1 MILSDLTG
9 VRALRGPNVW
19 ARCAVLEAAF
29 RAPSSPPGTVHEATG
44 FAARLRRLTA
54 PLGSLEEPAHTAAE
68 QWTRT
73 GDGKDLAGAV
83 AQLALA
89 VEIAATCKV
98 SFCSVSPAPAAGSFC
113 LAVEIESVEDEDIS
127 RQCLL
132 AAHSACKAAFENT
145 PFDFGAELERL
156 KELGGDILLG
166 PNTRV
171 IADAAR
177 RRGIP
182 VRRLDQGSLLQLG
195 HGIHQRRMCGAE
207 TDRTSSIG
215 EDIGWEKPLSK
226 ELLTAVGIPTP
237 EGRIVSGADDAWK
250 AAAEVGGLVVVK
262 PQSANHGRSV
272 FIGLT
277 KRDEIAAAYESARET
292 GQGQNVLVERCILG
306 SEHRVLVVDGRVA
319 AATRGDP
326 LYITGD
332 GVRSISEY
340 VAELNR
346 DPRRSE
352 DADSPL
358 YAIEFDE
365 MTLGVLA
372 RQGYEP
378 ASIPPAGERV
388 LIQRNGNLAVD
399 VTDLVHPDN
408 AALVALAARTI
419 GLDVAGVD
427 LVVEDIS
434 RPMREQGGAILEVNA
449 MPGLMMHLKPGSGAP
464 RPVGDMIVASVIPT
478 GSDGRIPVVA
488 VNGRDACAIAREIGV
503 LLSASGLCTG
513 VTCSEGTFVDG
524 VMTRRAGNTSKH
536 AADLL
541 MHPLLEAAV
550 AETPDEAILNEGLA
564 FEECRLA
571 ILTECMDQDP
581 TARRVLVES
590 VREGGALIVSASLPA
605 VDELT
610 AQCRGEVVLYA
621 ASADPDLLK
630 SAKNWQKTAVFASK
644 DAIFARSGER
654 EERLAGLD
662 PGLTPRELDQ
672 RLAVSAAEWIL
683 RRSAIPA
690 RP

>member
-1 MILSDLTG
+1 MIFNDLTD

-19 ARCAVLEAAF
+19 ARCAVLAAAF
-29 RAPSSPPGTVHEATG
+29 RAPSSPSGAAG
-44 FAARLRRLTA
+44 FAGRLRQIAA
-54 PLGSLEEPAHTAAE
+54 PLGSLAEPACAAAE
-68 QWTRT
+68 RWDLT
-73 GDGKDLAGAV
+73 GAGTDLAEALG
-83 AQLALA
+83 QLALA
-89 VEIAATCKV
+89 IEIACTCQV
-98 SFCSVSPAPAAGSFC
+98 SLCSVSPATEAGSFS

-132 AAHSACKAAFENT
+132 AAHAACKAAFELT

-166 PNTRV
+166 PNTRA

-226 ELLTAVGIPTP
+226 ELLTAVGVPTP
-237 EGRIVSGADDAWK
+237 EGRIVADADDAWK
-250 AAAEVGGLVVVK
+250 AAGEVGGLVVVK

-277 KRDEIAAAYESARET
+277 KREDIAEAYASARET
-292 GQGQNVLVERCILG
+292 GQGPNVLVERCILG

-332 GVRSISEY
+332 GVRSIEEF
-340 VAELNR
+340 VAELNQ

-358 YAIEFDE
+358 YAVEFDE

-378 ASIPPAGERV
+378 SSIPPAGELV

-408 AALVALAARTI
+408 AAVVALAARTI

-464 RPVGDMIVASVIPT
+464 RPVGDIIVASVIPA
-478 GSDGRIPVVA
+478 GSNGRIPIVA
-488 VNGRDACAIAREIGV
+488 VNGRDASSIARKVGK

-513 VTCSEGTFVDG
+513 VTCSEDTFVDG
-524 VMTRRAGNTSKH
+524 LKTRRAGNTSRH

-541 MHPLLEAAV
+541 LHPLLEAAV
-550 AETPDEAILNEGLA
+550 AETPDEAILNEGLG
-564 FEECRLA
+564 FEECRVGILA
-571 ILTECMDQDP
+571 DCAEQNP
-581 TARRVLVES
+581 AAQRVLVES
-590 VREGGALIVSASLPA
+590 VAEDGTLIVSATLPSL
-605 VDELT
+605 DELIS
-610 AQCRGEVVLYA
+610 QCRGEVVLYG
-621 ASADPDLLK
+621 SDLQK
-630 SAKNWQKTAVFASK
+630 SAQNEQKTVVFASK
-644 DAIFARSGER
+644 NAIFAMSGGR
-654 EERLAGLD
+654 ETRLAGLD
-662 PGLTPRELDQ
+662 AGLTPQEIDQ
-672 RLAVSAAEWIL
+672 RLAVSAAEWVL
-683 RRSAIPA
+683 RRSVIPA

>member
-1 MILSDLTG
+1 MIFPDLTD

-19 ARCAVLEAAF
+19 GRRPVLQFTFGPFPSLPSVTKDYAGNLYRLTSPLGF
-29 RAPSSPPGTVHEATG
+29 RAESALRAVEEWEITG
-44 FAARLRRLTA
+44 HGRY
-54 PLGSLEEPAHTAAE
+54 
-68 QWTRT
+68 
-73 GDGKDLAGAV
+73 LAQAL
-83 AQLALA
+83 ADLALA
-89 VEIAATCKV
+89 LEIAAGCKV
-98 SFCSVSPAPAAGSFC
+98 THVGFNHAAGADSC
-113 LAVEIESVEDEDIS
+113 LLRVEIESVEDQDIA
-127 RQCLL
+127 RQCLA
-132 AAHSACKAAFENT
+132 AAHAVCRAAIDGQ
-145 PFDFGAELERL
+145 PYDFAAELDRL
-156 KELGGDILLG
+156 QELGGDILLG
-166 PNTRV
+166 PNTRA

-226 ELLTAVGIPTP
+226 QLLTAVGIPTP
-237 EGRIVSGADDAWK
+237 EGRIVAGAEDAWK
-250 AAAEVGGLVVVK
+250 AAGEVGGLVVVK

-277 KRDEIAAAYESARET
+277 RREDIAAAYESARET
-292 GQGQNVLVERCILG
+292 GQGPNVLVERCVLG
-306 SEHRVLVVDGRVA
+306 SEHRVLVVDGQVA

-332 GVRSISEY
+332 GVRPVEEF
-340 VAELNR
+340 VAELNT

-358 YAIEFDE
+358 YAVEFDE

-399 VTDLVHPDN
+399 VTDQVHPDN
-408 AALVALAARTI
+408 AALVSLAARTI

-434 RPMREQGGAILEVNA
+434 RPMREQRGAILEVNA
-449 MPGLMMHLKPGSGAP
+449 MPGLMMHLKPGAGAP
-464 RPVGDMIVASVIPT
+464 RPVGDIIVASVIPPD
-478 GSDGRIPVVA
+478 SNGRIPMVA
-488 VNGRDACAIAREIGV
+488 VNGRGASAIAREVGR
-503 LLSASGLCTG
+503 LLSAGGLCTG

-524 VMTRRAGNTSKH
+524 VKTRSSGNTSRH
-536 AADLL
+536 AAELL

-550 AETPDEAILNEGLA
+550 VETPDEAILNEGLG
-564 FEECRLA
+564 FEECQVA
-571 ILTECMDQDP
+571 ILADCTDQDL
-581 TARRVLVES
+581 AAKRVLVES
-590 VREGGALIVSASLPA
+590 VSERGALIVSADLSSA
-605 VDELT
+605 REL
-610 AQCRGEVVLYA
+610 AAECRGDVAFYA
-621 ASADPDLLK
+621 AHAGPDLPK
-630 SAKNWQKTAVFASK
+630 SAQNTQETVVFASK
-644 DAIFARSGER
+644 GAVFAKSGER
-654 EERLAGLD
+654 EERLADLD
-662 PGLTPRELDQ
+662 EGLTPLDLDQ
-672 RLAVSAAEWIL
+672 RLAVSAAEWFL
-683 RRSAIPA
+683 RRSAIPT